1 MAFSVGWD
9 LSILKCCTN
18 NIEIFFVSSLL
29 CVLFVGTT
37 WIMNYGWWIVNYGWC
52 SFDWVTLQ
60 GKTPRM
66 WYFSMLESGN
76 SSCLFITVAMNT
88 WFDFSLLAIRTQMIV
103 FWEEEIMHNFLCWM
117 GTHYFFASIF
127 LSSLK
132 NQILASAIM
141 RGDNIADTATSRAK
155 KSESPLPRPL
165 RGW

>member
-66 WYFSMLESGN
+66 
-76 SSCLFITVAMNT
+76 
-88 WFDFSLLAIRTQMIV
+88 
-103 FWEEEIMHNFLCWM
+103 
-117 GTHYFFASIF
+117 
-127 LSSLK
+127 
-132 NQILASAIM
+132 
-141 RGDNIADTATSRAK
+141 
-155 KSESPLPRPL
+155 
-165 RGW
+165 